1 MNDHIFREEKQ
12 FKFYNECM
20 SKFVE
25 LIFGYFYNKFR
36 GIPISL
42 SRGDSEQGKEL
53 PLKSMLE

>member
-1 MNDHIFREEKQ
+1 
-12 FKFYNECM
+12 M

-36 GIPISL
+36 GILISL